1 VTGEAR
7 LRRALDPEQR
17 IDSSEYTDDEME
29 ALAAFADRHDRVRLL
44 RKVRRASVRRAL
56 RSP

>member
-17 IDSSEYTDDEME
+17 IEWSEYTDDEME
-29 ALAAFADRHDRVRLL
+29 ALAAFADRHGRVRLL